1 LNIWLTTTRQE
12 HNTKT
17 ESLNT
22 QIDGLKKDLQ
32 KYHQLSDDLQEQ
44 KNLVSQLKEQ
54 HSIES
59 GKQKTKLE
67 DACKHYQNTLKEEQN
82 KLELMIQE
90 LEVSKSDVGRLKLET
105 TKNQEALEAKES
117 VIVELN
123 GRVSGIEQKLT
134 EAESEILSL
143 EKSHAEVSHLLSIA
157 QNSASKH
164 RSYDRD
170 VQAPQLTSALKAT
183 SAGAHSIKT
192 PAVPV
197 KKSIQYV
204 KPFNPSA
211 SPPSTTKHRESPK
224 TKKRDRSKV
233 PQNMHLPSNIFPD
246 RFPQVEEIPAKQA
259 DFGKF
264 VSQQGSQIQHQ
275 DEERHRRIFTWMEQS
290 NGVAQQVTV

>member
-1 LNIWLTTTRQE
+1 M
-12 HNTKT
+12 

-22 QIDGLKKDLQ
+22 QVDDLKEDLQ
-32 KYHQLSDDLQEQ
+32 KCHQLSDDLQEQ
-44 KNLVSQLKEQ
+44 KKLVSQLKEQ

-59 GKQKTKLE
+59 GKQQTKLD

-82 KLELMIQE
+82 KLQLVIQD
-90 LEVSKSDVGRLKLET
+90 LEVSKSDVGRLQLET

-192 PAVPV
+192 PALPV

-211 SPPSTTKHRESPK
+211 SPPSTAKHRESPK

-233 PQNMHLPSNIFPD
+233 PQNMHPPSNIFPD

-290 NGVAQQVTV
+290 NGVAQQVTA

>member
-1 LNIWLTTTRQE
+1 MEFLNSQV
-12 HNTKT
+12 
-17 ESLNT
+17 
-22 QIDGLKKDLQ
+22 DDLKKDLQ
-32 KYHQLSDDLQEQ
+32 KCHQLSDDLQEQ

-82 KLELMIQE
+82 KLQLVIQD
-90 LEVSKSDVGRLKLET
+90 LEVSKSDVGRLQLET

-164 RSYDRD
+164 RSHDPD
-170 VQAPQLTSALKAT
+170 VQAPQLISARKVT

-197 KKSIQYV
+197 KKSIHYV

-233 PQNMHLPSNIFPD
+233 PRNMLLPSNIFPD
-246 RFPQVEEIPAKQA
+246 
-259 DFGKF
+259 
-264 VSQQGSQIQHQ
+264 
-275 DEERHRRIFTWMEQS
+275 
-290 NGVAQQVTV
+290 